1 MDLTKKLKTFCA
13 ASLLGLPLV
22 LFSGCE
28 PPRDTTTP
36 RADERG
42 QMERQQQQDPQRGAF
57 GGIEQ
62 EEQRAQPGDTA
73 ADTVG
78 DTARQDQE
86 REQREQQRI
95 QEEQQQQGQF

>member
-1 MDLTKKLKTFCA
+1 MDFTKKLKTICA

-42 QMERQQQQDPQRGAF
+42 QMERQQQQDQQRGAF
-57 GGIEQ
+57 GGMEQ
-62 EEQRAQPGDTA
+62 EEQRVQPGDTA
-73 ADTVG
+73 ADT
-78 DTARQDQE
+78 ARQDQE
-86 REQREQQRI
+86 LEQREQQRI
-95 QEEQQQQGQF
+95 QEEQRQQGQTF